1 MITAGTSFRFDS
13 HNTSTSISQLFFASY
28 GIIALYFIDVSTVF
42 NEKSRKIHVLTAV
55 FGISKSGSRHSIV
68 PTAAKSNMK
77 PAWMLRNSPFRS
89 SLLLSQSFILYFLKD
104 FWARPLTIIYSS
116 LN

>member
-55 FGISKSGSRHSIV
+55 LVYARAEVGT
-68 PTAAKSNMK
+68 P
-77 PAWMLRNSPFRS
+77 L
-89 SLLLSQSFILYFLKD
+89 SLPQQNE
-104 FWARPLTIIYSS
+104 T
-116 LN
+116 